1 MLHDGIIVERKQKLI
16 DDPDKQIIISLVKIL
31 ISVVYGMF
39 ISKKSKV
46 LTNFLSEYTVILG
59 STIVGKNTIL
69 DANVI
74 LGYPTR
80 ENIRM
85 HLKAGYES
93 FHSFLDQI
101 SHGCRVGSNCH
112 IRSGTVIY
120 EMSSLGDNV
129 ETGHN
134 VLIREHTIIG
144 SNVIVGTH
152 TIIEGYV
159 RIGNNV
165 RIESG
170 VFIPLYTTIG
180 NNVFLGPYIVITND
194 KYPPSKRMTG
204 VTIEDNVVIGANA
217 TIMAGVTIGE
227 NAVVAAGSVVTK
239 DVPPDTVV
247 AGVPARKMY
256 NGEEYEKRKKEMGK
270 LRMNSNREKQ
280 SKTT

>member
-1 MLHDGIIVERKQKLI
+1 MKV
-16 DDPDKQIIISLVKIL
+16 VV
-31 ISVVYGMF
+31 SVF
-39 ISKKSKV
+39 ISKKSK
-46 LTNFLSEYTVILG
+46 LSTNFVSKASIILG
-59 STIVGKNTIL
+59 PTIVEENTIL
-69 DANVI
+69 DPNVI

-80 ENIRM
+80 RNLRENLRIGFSS
-85 HLKAGYES
+85 LYDL
-93 FHSFLDQI
+93 LDQI
-101 SHGCRVGSNCH
+101 SHGCHVGKNCH
-112 IRSGTVIY
+112 IRSGTVMY
-120 EMSSLGDNV
+120 EMSTLGNNV

-134 VLIREHTIIG
+134 VLIREHTTIG

-152 TIIEGYV
+152 TVVEGHV
-159 RIGNNV
+159 KIGDNV

-204 VTIEDNVVIGANA
+204 VTIEDNVVVGANA

-239 DVPPDTVV
+239 DIPPNTVV

-256 NGEEYEKRKKEMGK
+256 DREEYEKRKKQWEQIG
-270 LRMNSNREKQ
+270 Q
-280 SKTT
+280 P